1 LPPLFQIPDN
11 PYIINS
17 GDADHSEIIY
27 RMNTN
32 EGSEMMPIIGRSVV
46 HEEGVQLMR
55 DWINSMQIPCE

>member
-1 LPPLFQIPDN
+1 
-11 PYIINS
+11 
-17 GDADHSEIIY
+17 
-27 RMNTN
+27 MNTN